1 MLYPRR
7 FPSARRRPYY
17 VARFSTV
24 ELDTTVRRMPAADNP
39 YRRGR
44 RVAMPARS
52 GQTSSVCNLSS
63 ASPSCFSAQ
72 GFSTMSVTP
81 SSRSSS
87 SSIGSD

>member
-1 MLYPRR
+1 MREDETPIPWKQLVQ
-7 FPSARRRPYY
+7 SARRTASRRP
-17 VARFSTV
+17 V
-24 ELDTTVRRMPAADNP
+24 DNR
-39 YRRGR
+39 YRRDR

-81 SSRSSS
+81 RSRSSS
-87 SSIGSD
+87 SSIGSV